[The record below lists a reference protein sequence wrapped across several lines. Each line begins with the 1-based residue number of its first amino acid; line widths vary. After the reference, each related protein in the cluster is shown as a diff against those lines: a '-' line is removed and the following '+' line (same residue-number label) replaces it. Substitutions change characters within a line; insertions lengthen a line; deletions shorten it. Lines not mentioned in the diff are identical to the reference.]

1 MKKLTLW
8 ALLAL
13 CSMTAQAQKELVI
26 KVQLKNYQPTD
37 TLTLSWGANNKSMNQ
52 VITTITQSNDNEE
65 ITIPLNEPR
74 LLVLAMKRNSGSLDI
89 LASPGETISISG
101 RLRGNSSQKNT
112 LDKVKVTGASLQTE
126 YTTIVEKFNEKLDS
140 LDKAL
145 NNDFGDIISLMARSK
160 ETKNEQNIADMYK
173 TQHGKQYVNRVTEIY
188 NEKNL
193 SLERVVGTYKNNFM
207 GPLLMLKLAGRLD
220 KSYRLLYDMLD
231 ENAKQSYY
239 GREVKDEVYPPTLVG
254 DMAPTVTV
262 KNVNGNEKILSFA
275 HHGNHYLLLDF
286 WASWC
291 EPCRKEV
298 PNLKQLYEKYHG
310 KGLDIIGIS
319 ADQNMEDWKEALDE
333 LKEPWCNYIDI
344 SRQSISEYKVQ
355 YIPSIFIMDSK
366 GQIIAEKLRGTEL
379 FEFVSNLFKEE

>member
-37 TLTLSWGANNKSMNQ
+37 TLTLSWGANNKSMSQ

-319 ADQNMEDWKEALDE
+319 GDQNMEDWKEALDE

>member
-37 TLTLSWGANNKSMNQ
+37 TLTLSWGANNKSMSQ

>member
-37 TLTLSWGANNKSMNQ
+37 TLTLSWGANNKSMSQ

-89 LASPGETISISG
+89 LASPGETISING